1 MINIKDYFNAN
12 RETVNIYLE
21 GLLKDIDKYPNDL
34 HDSMSYSLMAGGK
47 RLRPILVIASA
58 EAVGGVRENVLPF
71 AAAIE
76 MIHTYTLIHDDLPAI
91 DDDELR
97 RGKPTCHKEFG
108 EATAVLAGDALLTYA
123 FEVMSNLSLMPN
135 CPPDNVIKAL
145 NEVAKR
151 VGVSGTIGGQM
162 ADILSEGVGGTIPLL
177 EYIHT
182 HKTGEMIL
190 ASVLAGGILS
200 GASEDELEA
209 LSIYAKNIGLAFQI
223 VDDILDVEGES
234 QVMGKNTGIDAKN
247 NKLTYP
253 ALLGIAESRHIA
265 SRLIDKGM
273 KALSI
278 FGDRGEVLKDTAE
291 YIMARSF

>member
-1 MINIKDYFNAN
+1 MINIKDYFESN
-12 RETVNIYLE
+12 RQAVNQYLE
-21 GLLKDIDKYPNDL
+21 GLLKNIEKYPNEL
-34 HDSMSYSLMAGGK
+34 HDSMRYSLMAGGK

-58 EAVGGVRENVLPF
+58 EAVGGTRENVLPF

-97 RGKPTCHKEFG
+97 RGKPTCHKTFG
-108 EATAVLAGDALLTYA
+108 EATAILAGDALLTYA
-123 FEVMSNLSLMPN
+123 FEVMSNLSLMPDSST
-135 CPPDNVIKAL
+135 DNVIKAL

-162 ADILSEGVGGTIPLL
+162 ADILCEGVKGTIPML
-177 EYIHT
+177 EFIHT

-200 GASEDELEA
+200 GATDEELAA
-209 LSIYAKNIGLAFQI
+209 LSTYAKNIGLAFQI

-234 QVMGKNTGIDAKN
+234 KVMGKNRGRDAVN
-247 NKLTYP
+247 DKLTYP
-253 ALLGIAESRHIA
+253 SLMGLAESRHIA
-265 SRLIDKGM
+265 SHLIDQGI
-273 KALSI
+273 KALAG
-278 FGDRGEVLKDTAE
+278 FGDGGEILKDTAE
-291 YIMARSF
+291 YIIARSF

>member
-12 RETVNIYLE
+12 REAVNIYIE
-21 GLLKDIDKYPNDL
+21 GLLKNIDQYPNDL

-58 EAVGGVRENVLPF
+58 ETVGGVRENVLPF

-97 RGKPTCHKEFG
+97 RGKPTCHKEFS
-108 EATAVLAGDALLTYA
+108 EATAILAGDALLTYA

-135 CPPDNVIKAL
+135 CSPDNVIKAL

-162 ADILSEGVGGTIPLL
+162 ADILYEGVGGTIPLL

-200 GASEDELEA
+200 GATDEELAA
-209 LSIYAKNIGLAFQI
+209 LSAYAKNIGLAFQI
-223 VDDILDVEGES
+223 VDDILDVEGDS
-234 QVMGKNTGIDAKN
+234 KVMGKNTGIDAKN

-253 ALLGIAESRHIA
+253 GLLGIAESRHIA
-265 SRLIDKGM
+265 SHLIDTGIKSL
-273 KALSI
+273 AI
-278 FGDRGEVLKDTAE
+278 FGERGEVLKDTAE
-291 YIMARSF
+291 YIIARSF